1 MLEMNGE
8 RSIASPASHRRRG
21 AAGRGFGEIG
31 KKKAGEHL
39 GGTNSPLACVNV
51 CATRVEGGVYNV
63 KGDRGRTAAQV
74 GRQVALKHS
83 ATLLF
88 GHVRRYPVLEYPRV
102 ALYL

>member
-8 RSIASPASHRRRG
+8 RSIASPASHRRLG
-21 AAGRGFGEIG
+21 AATDSEKLA
-31 KKKAGEHL
+31 KKKVGEHL